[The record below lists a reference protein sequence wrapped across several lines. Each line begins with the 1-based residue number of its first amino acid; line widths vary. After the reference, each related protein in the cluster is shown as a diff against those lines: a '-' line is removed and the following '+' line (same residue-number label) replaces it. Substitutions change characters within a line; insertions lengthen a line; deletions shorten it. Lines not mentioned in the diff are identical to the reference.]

1 MEHSSKITCHIV
13 AMPYPG
19 RGHIN
24 PMMNFCK
31 IIVTKNPNI
40 FITFIVT
47 EEWHSFIKS
56 DILPDNIKYA
66 TIPNVIPSEIGRA
79 KDFAGFIRAT
89 LTKLE
94 DPVEKLI
101 DGLCGQLMKP
111 SVIVYDTHMNWV
123 VGLGNRMNIP
133 VASFFTMSA
142 TVFSVFLHMDLLAQ
156 NGHFKAYLTGKIQE
170 QVDYI
175 PGIPSIRVLDL
186 PTPFQGKGQE
196 LLDVITEIF
205 STVSKPQYLLFTSV
219 YELESSVIDA
229 LKQKFPTP
237 VYSVGPAIP
246 YFTSEKDPSA
256 TTSVDEPEYIKWLNA
271 QPNGSVLYISQGS
284 FLSVTCAEL
293 DEIVAGVH
301 DSGIRF
307 FWVARDET
315 VRFQK
320 NGCGLVVPWCDQLK
334 VLSHPSIGGF
344 WSHCGWNSTK
354 EAAFSGLPML
364 TFPIFW
370 DQQTNSK
377 QIVEDWKI
385 GYRVKKD
392 NHQSSITRE
401 EISSL
406 LKWFMDSGN
415 DEVME
420 TRRRAKEM
428 QKICQCSTA
437 KGGSSEINIDSFIK
451 DVFSIKNG
459 NGLGL

>member
-1 MEHSSKITCHIV
+1 MEISSQINCHIV

-31 IIVTKNPNI
+31 IIVTKYPNI

-47 EEWHSFIKS
+47 EEWYSLIS
-56 DILPDNIKYA
+56 SENLPENIKYA
-66 TIPNVIPSEIGRA
+66 TIPNVIPSEFGRA
-79 KDFAGFIRAT
+79 KDFVGFVKAT
-89 LTKLE
+89 LNKME
-94 DPVEKLI
+94 GPVEKLI
-101 DGLCGQLMKP
+101 DELMMKP
-111 SVIVYDTHMNWV
+111 SVIVYDTYLSWV
-123 VGLGNRMNIP
+123 VGLGNRRNIP

-142 TVFSVFLHMDLLAQ
+142 TMFSIGYHMDLLAQ
-156 NGHFKAYLTGKIQE
+156 NAHLRGNLSGKMHE

-186 PTPFQGKGQE
+186 PTSSYDGKGQE
-196 LLDVITEIF
+196 LLDITMEVF
-205 STVSKPQYLLFTSV
+205 STVSKAQYLLFTSV

-229 LKQKFPTP
+229 LKQKFPIP
-237 VYSVGPAIP
+237 VYSIGPAIP
-246 YFTSEKDPSA
+246 YFTSEKNPSS
-256 TTSVDEPEYIKWLNA
+256 TTSIDEPDYIKWLNS

-284 FLSVTCAEL
+284 FLSVSRDEL
-293 DEIVAGVH
+293 DEIIAGVH
-301 DSGIRF
+301 DSGVRF

-320 NGCGLVVPWCDQLK
+320 YGCSVGLVVPWCDQLK

-364 TFPIFW
+364 TFPIIW
-370 DQQTNSK
+370 DQKTNSK

-385 GYRVKKD
+385 GYRVKK
-392 NHQSSITRE
+392 HEQCSISRE

-415 DEVME
+415 EEVME
-420 TRRRAKEM
+420 TRRRAEEI
-428 QKICQCSTA
+428 QKICQFSTA
-437 KGGSSEINIDSFIK
+437 NGGSSEINIGAFIK
-451 DVFSIKNG
+451 DVLFHKYS
-459 NGLGL
+459 

>member
-1 MEHSSKITCHIV
+1 MAQKSSKFNCHIV

-19 RGHIN
+19 RGHVN

-31 IIVTKNPNI
+31 IVVAKYPNI
-40 FITFIVT
+40 FISFIVT
-47 EEWHSFIKS
+47 EEWHSFISWDK
-56 DILPDNIKYA
+56 LPENINYA
-66 TIPNVIPSEIGRA
+66 TIPNVIPSEVGRA
-79 KDFAGFIRAT
+79 KDFPGFFKAT

-94 DPVEKLI
+94 GPVEKLV
-101 DGLCGQLMKP
+101 DELLMKP
-111 SVIVYDTHMNWV
+111 SVIVYDTYLSWV
-123 VGLGNRMNIP
+123 IGLGNRKNIP

-142 TVFSVFLHMDLLAQ
+142 AVFSISYHMDLLAQ
-156 NGHFKAYLTGKIQE
+156 NGHYNANLTGKVQE

-175 PGIPSIRVLDL
+175 PGIPLIRVLDL
-186 PTPFQGKGQE
+186 PTPFHGMGQE
-196 LLDVITEIF
+196 LLDVVKDVF
-205 STVSKPQYLLFTSV
+205 STASKAQYLLFTSV
-219 YELESSVIDA
+219 YELESTVINA
-229 LKQKFPTP
+229 LRQIFSIP
-237 VYSVGPAIP
+237 VHPIGPAIP
-246 YFTSEKDPSA
+246 YFTSENNPSS
-256 TTSVDEPEYIKWLNA
+256 TTSIDEPEYMKWLNS

-284 FLSVTCAEL
+284 FLSVSRDEL

-301 DSGIRF
+301 DSGVRF

-320 NGCGLVVPWCDQLK
+320 NGCSAGLVVPWCDQFK
-334 VLSHPSIGGF
+334 VLSHRSIGGF

-385 GYRVKKD
+385 GYRVKEHD
-392 NHQSSITRE
+392 QCSVRRE
-401 EISSL
+401 EISNL

-415 DEVME
+415 EQVME
-420 TRRRAKEM
+420 TRRRAKEI

-437 KGGSSEINIDSFIK
+437 SGGSSEINIDAFIK
-451 DVFSIKNG
+451 DVSCHK
-459 NGLGL
+459 

>member
-1 MEHSSKITCHIV
+1 MELPSQIKCHIV
-13 AMPYPG
+13 AIPYPG

-31 IIVTKNPNI
+31 LIVTKHPNI
-40 FITFIVT
+40 LITFIVT
-47 EEWHSFIKS
+47 EEWYSFINS
-56 DILPDNIKYA
+56 DPLPENIKYA

-79 KDFAGFIRAT
+79 KDFAGFFRAT

-94 DPVEKLI
+94 APVEKLI
-101 DGLCGQLMKP
+101 DGLGPLKP
-111 SVIVYDTHMNWV
+111 SVIVYDTYMSWV
-123 VGLGNRMNIP
+123 TRIGSRRNIP
-133 VASFFTMSA
+133 VASFFPMSA
-142 TVFSVFLHMDLLAQ
+142 TVFDIFHHMDLLAQ
-156 NGHFKAYLTGKIQE
+156 NGHLKANLSGKLQE

-175 PGIPSIRVLDL
+175 PGIPLIRVLDL
-186 PTPFQGKGQE
+186 PTLFHGKGQE
-196 LLDVITEIF
+196 LLDVTMQIF
-205 STVSKPQYLLFTSV
+205 STVSKAQYLLFTSV
-219 YELESSVIDA
+219 YGLESSVIDA
-229 LKQKFPTP
+229 LKQKFTIP
-237 VYSVGPAIP
+237 VYPIGPAIP
-246 YFTSEKDPSA
+246 YFTSEKDPSS

-271 QPNGSVLYISQGS
+271 QPNDSVLYISQGS
-284 FLSVTCAEL
+284 FLSVSRTEL

-301 DSGIRF
+301 DSGVRF

-315 VRFQK
+315 VQFQN
-320 NGCGLVVPWCDQLK
+320 NGCSEGLVVPWCDQLK

-392 NHQSSITRE
+392 DKCSITRG

-420 TRRRAKEM
+420 TRRSAKEI
-428 QKICQCSTA
+428 QKICQCSTVN
-437 KGGSSEINIDSFIK
+437 GGSSEINIDAFVK
-451 DVFSIKNG
+451 DVSSHKFH
-459 NGLGL
+459 

>member
-1 MEHSSKITCHIV
+1 MEHSSKIKYHIV

-56 DILPDNIKYA
+56 DKLPDNIKYA
-66 TIPNVIPSEIGRA
+66 TIPNVIPSEIDRA
-79 KDFAGFIRAT
+79 KDFAGFVRAT

-94 DPVEKLI
+94 GPVEKLL
-101 DGLCGQLMKP
+101 DGPLTKP
-111 SVIVYDTHMNWV
+111 SVIVYDTYLSWV
-123 VGLGNRMNIP
+123 VGLGNRRNIP

-142 TVFSVFLHMDLLAQ
+142 TVFSVFHHMDLLAH
-156 NGHFKAYLTGKIQE
+156 NGHFKANLSGKMQE

-186 PTPFQGKGQE
+186 PTPFHGKGQE

-205 STVSKPQYLLFTSV
+205 SIASKAQYLLFTSV

-229 LKQKFPTP
+229 LKQNFPTP
-237 VYSVGPAIP
+237 VYSIGPAIP
-246 YFTSEKDPSA
+246 YFTSEKNPSL
-256 TTSVDEPEYIKWLNA
+256 TTSIDEPEYIKWLNA

-284 FLSVTCAEL
+284 FLSVTRAEL
-293 DEIVAGVH
+293 DEIVAGVR
-301 DSGIRF
+301 DSGVRF

-315 VRFQK
+315 VLFQK
-320 NGCGLVVPWCDQLK
+320 NGCSEGLVVPWCDQLK

-392 NHQSSITRE
+392 DHQSSITRE
-401 EISSL
+401 DISSL

-415 DEVME
+415 DEVMQ
-420 TRRRAKEM
+420 TRRRAKEI
-428 QKICQCSTA
+428 QKICQCSVA
-437 KGGSSEINIDSFIK
+437 NGESSEIKVDAFIK
-451 DVFSIKNG
+451 EVCSAQNG

>member
-1 MEHSSKITCHIV
+1 MDLPSQIKCHIV

-31 IIVTKNPNI
+31 LIATKHPNI
-40 FITFIVT
+40 LITFIVT
-47 EEWHSFIKS
+47 EEWYSFINS
-56 DILPDNIKYA
+56 DPLPENIKYA

-79 KDFAGFIRAT
+79 KDFAGFLRAT

-94 DPVEKLI
+94 APVEKLI
-101 DGLCGQLMKP
+101 DGLGPLKP
-111 SVIVYDTHMNWV
+111 SVIVYDTYMNWV
-123 VGLGNRMNIP
+123 TRVGSRRNIP
-133 VASFFTMSA
+133 VASFFPMSA
-142 TVFSVFLHMDLLAQ
+142 T
-156 NGHFKAYLTGKIQE
+156 QE

-186 PTPFQGKGQE
+186 PTPFHGKGQE
-196 LLDVITEIF
+196 LLDVTMEIF
-205 STVSKPQYLLFTSV
+205 STVSKAQYLLFTSV

-229 LKQKFPTP
+229 LKQKFTVP
-237 VYSVGPAIP
+237 VYPIGPAIP
-246 YFTSEKDPSA
+246 YFTSEKDPSS

-271 QPNGSVLYISQGS
+271 QPNDSVLYISQGS
-284 FLSVTCAEL
+284 FLSASRAEL
-293 DEIVAGVH
+293 DEIAAGVH
-301 DSGIRF
+301 DSGVRF

-315 VRFQK
+315 VRFQN
-320 NGCGLVVPWCDQLK
+320 NGCSEGLVVPWCDQLR

-392 NHQSSITRE
+392 GKCSITRE

-406 LKWFMDSGN
+406 LKWFMDSEN
-415 DEVME
+415 DEVTE
-420 TRRRAKEM
+420 TRRRAKEI

-437 KGGSSEINIDSFIK
+437 KGGSSEINIDAFVK
-451 DVFSIKNG
+451 DICFMP
-459 NGLGL
+459 

>member
-1 MEHSSKITCHIV
+1 MELPSQINCHIV

-24 PMMNFCK
+24 PMINFCK
-31 IIVTKNPNI
+31 IIVTKYPNI

-47 EEWHSFIKS
+47 EEWHSLISS
-56 DILPDNIKYA
+56 DELPENIKYG

-79 KDFAGFIRAT
+79 KDFPGFLRAT
-89 LTKLE
+89 FTKME
-94 DPVEKLI
+94 GPVEELI
-101 DGLCGQLMKP
+101 DKLTRKP
-111 SVIVYDTHMNWV
+111 NVIVYDTYLSWV
-123 VGLGNRMNIP
+123 VGLGNRRNIP
-133 VASFFTMSA
+133 VASFYTMSA
-142 TVFSVFLHMDLLAQ
+142 TVFSIFSHMDLLAQ
-156 NGHFKAYLTGKIQE
+156 NGHLRANLSGTMHE

-175 PGIPSIRVLDL
+175 PGISSIGGLDL
-186 PTPFQGKGQE
+186 PTPFHGKGQE
-196 LLDVITEIF
+196 LLHLMKEMF
-205 STVSKPQYLLFTSV
+205 STVSKAQYLLFTSV

-229 LKQKFPTP
+229 LKQIFSIP
-237 VYSVGPAIP
+237 VYPIGPAIP
-246 YFTSEKDPSA
+246 YFTIEKNPSS
-256 TTSVDEPEYIKWLNA
+256 TTPIDEPEYIEWLNA
-271 QPNGSVLYISQGS
+271 QPNSSVLYISQGS
-284 FLSVTCAEL
+284 FLSVSRDEL

-301 DSGIRF
+301 DSGVRF

-320 NGCGLVVPWCDQLK
+320 NGCGSGLVVPWCDQLK

-385 GYRVKKD
+385 GYRVKKHD
-392 NHQSSITRE
+392 QCSITRE
-401 EISSL
+401 EISGL

-420 TRRRAKEM
+420 TRRRAKEI

-437 KGGSSEINIDSFIK
+437 NGGSSEINIEAFIK
-451 DVFSIKNG
+451 DVSCHKYS
-459 NGLGL
+459 

>member
-1 MEHSSKITCHIV
+1 MELPSQSNCHIV
-13 AMPYPG
+13 AIPYPG

-47 EEWHSFIKS
+47 EEWYSLINS
-56 DILPDNIKYA
+56 DKLPENIKYA
-66 TIPNVIPSEIGRA
+66 TIPNVIPSEFGRA
-79 KDFAGFIRAT
+79 KDFAGFVKAT

-94 DPVEKLI
+94 GPVEKLI
-101 DGLCGQLMKP
+101 DGPMMKP
-111 SVIVYDTHMNWV
+111 NVIVYDTYLSWV
-123 VGLGNRMNIP
+123 VGLGNRRNIP

-142 TVFSVFLHMDLLAQ
+142 TMFSIGYHMDLLAL
-156 NGHFKAYLTGKIQE
+156 NGHLRANLSGKMHE

-186 PTPFQGKGQE
+186 PTAFYGKGQE
-196 LLDVITEIF
+196 LLEVTMEVF
-205 STVSKPQYLLFTSV
+205 STVSKAQYLLFTSV
-219 YELESSVIDA
+219 YELESFVIDV
-229 LKQKFPTP
+229 LKQIFPIP
-237 VYSVGPAIP
+237 VYPIGPAIP
-246 YFTSEKDPSA
+246 YFTSQKNPSS
-256 TTSVDEPEYIKWLNA
+256 TTPVDEPEYIKWLNA

-284 FLSVTCAEL
+284 FLSVSRDEL

-301 DSGIRF
+301 DSGVRF

-315 VRFQK
+315 ARFQK
-320 NGCGLVVPWCDQLK
+320 KGCSAGLVVPWCDQFK

-370 DQQTNSK
+370 DQRTNSK
-377 QIVEDWKI
+377 QIAEDWKI
-385 GYRVKKD
+385 GYRVKKHD
-392 NHQSSITRE
+392 QCSITRE
-401 EISSL
+401 EISRL

-415 DEVME
+415 EQMME
-420 TRRRAKEM
+420 MRRRAKEI
-428 QKICQCSTA
+428 QKTCQCSTA
-437 KGGSSEINIDSFIK
+437 NGGSSEINIDAFIE
-451 DVFSIKNG
+451 DVSCHKYS
-459 NGLGL
+459 

>member
-1 MEHSSKITCHIV
+1 MEQSSKFNCHIV
-13 AMPYPG
+13 AIPYPG

-31 IIVTKNPNI
+31 LIVTKYPNI
-40 FITFIVT
+40 LITFIVT
-47 EEWHSFIKS
+47 EEWHSFISS
-56 DILPDNIKYA
+56 DNLPENIKYA

-79 KDFAGFIRAT
+79 KNFAGFIRAC

-94 DPVEKLI
+94 DPVEKLL
-101 DGLCGQLMKP
+101 DGLLLKP
-111 SVIVYDTHMNWV
+111 SVVVYDTYLSWV
-123 VGLGNRMNIP
+123 VGLGNRKNIP

-142 TVFSVFLHMDLLAQ
+142 TVFSVFHHMDLLAQ
-156 NGHFKAYLTGKIQE
+156 NGHFKANLSGTMHE

-175 PGIPSIRVLDL
+175 PGIPPIRILDL
-186 PTPFQGKGQE
+186 PTPFHGKGQE
-196 LLDVITEIF
+196 LLDVMSEIF
-205 STVSKPQYLLFTSV
+205 STVSKAQYLLFTSV
-219 YELESSVIDA
+219 YEIESSIIDA
-229 LKQKFPTP
+229 LKQKFPIP
-237 VYSVGPAIP
+237 VYPIGPAIP
-246 YFTSEKDPSA
+246 YITSEKNPSS
-256 TTSVDEPEYIKWLNA
+256 TTSIDEPEYIKWLNA

-284 FLSVTCAEL
+284 FLSASRDEL

-301 DSGIRF
+301 DSGVRF

-320 NGCGLVVPWCDQLK
+320 NGSSTGLVVPWCDQLK

-377 QIVEDWKI
+377 HIVEDWKI
-385 GYRVKKD
+385 GYRVKKHD
-392 NHQSSITRE
+392 QCSVTRE

-420 TRRRAKEM
+420 TRRRAKEI

-437 KGGSSEINIDSFIK
+437 NGGSSEINIDAFIK
-451 DVFSIKNG
+451 DVSCHKYH
-459 NGLGL
+459 

>member
-1 MEHSSKITCHIV
+1 MEEYSKFNFHMV

-31 IIVTKNPNI
+31 NIVTKYPNI

-47 EEWHSFIKS
+47 EEWHSFISIDK
-56 DILPDNIKYA
+56 LPENIKFA
-66 TIPNVIPSEIGRA
+66 TISNVIPSEIGRA
-79 KDFAGFIRAT
+79 NDFVGFFRAT

-94 DPVEKLI
+94 NPVEKLL
-101 DGLCGQLMKP
+101 DGLLIKP
-111 SVIVYDTHMNWV
+111 RVIVYDTYLSWV
-123 VGLGNRMNIP
+123 LGLGNRKNIP

-142 TVFSVFLHMDLLAQ
+142 TVFSVFHHMDLLVQ
-156 NGHFKAYLTGKIQE
+156 NGHLKAYLSGIMHE

-186 PTPFQGKGQE
+186 PTPFHGKGQE
-196 LLDVITEIF
+196 LLDVVKEIF
-205 STVSKPQYLLFTSV
+205 SAVSKAQYLLFTSV
-219 YELESSVIDA
+219 YELESSVIDV
-229 LKQKFPTP
+229 LKQKFPIP
-237 VYSVGPAIP
+237 VYPIGPAIP
-246 YFTSEKDPSA
+246 CITSEKKTTDP
-256 TTSVDEPEYIKWLNA
+256 VDEPEYIKWLNV

-284 FLSVTCAEL
+284 FLSVSHDEL
-293 DEIVAGVH
+293 DEIVAGVYN
-301 DSGIRF
+301 SGVRF
-307 FWVARDET
+307 FWVARDEI
-315 VRFQK
+315 VRVQK
-320 NGCGLVVPWCDQLK
+320 NGGSAGLVVPWCDQLK

-377 QIVEDWKI
+377 QVVEDWKI
-385 GYRVKKD
+385 GYRVKKHD
-392 NHQSSITRE
+392 QCSITKE

-406 LKWFMDSGN
+406 LSWFMDSGN

-420 TRRRAKEM
+420 TRRRAKEI

-437 KGGSSEINIDSFIK
+437 NGGSSEIYIDAFVK
-451 DVFSIKNG
+451 DVLCHKYH
-459 NGLGL
+459 